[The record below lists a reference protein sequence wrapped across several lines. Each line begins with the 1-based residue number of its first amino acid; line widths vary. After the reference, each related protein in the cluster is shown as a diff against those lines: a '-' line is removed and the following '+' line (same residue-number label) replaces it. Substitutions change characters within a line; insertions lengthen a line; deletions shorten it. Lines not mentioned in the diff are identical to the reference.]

1 MSRALHHRPGRK
13 SGNKP
18 GAAAAQARHEGWAL
32 VKAHP
37 VFGTLAAEA
46 SMYADSDAHHV
57 AGPGWAA
64 VTPHGTLWA
73 HAGRQATADE
83 WARVFGILLACLGFG
98 LVRRQ
103 EPHALWEAASFLVAD
118 RFCAELRLGT
128 LPSGLAYPEQPL
140 PAGGAEGL
148 LRQFCVEGS
157 APGLRDWQAQRA
169 RGGALFCGL
178 DEPLPRWRTRIN
190 WRELLADGI
199 ARGVGCALALA
210 SGASAPAAGPRTR
223 AERARR
229 RLIDHYP
236 LLGALAA
243 SFDLDEDPRSCQR
256 YDIRVAAVDVG
267 VRRIWMNPA
276 APLNDDE
283 CLFVFA
289 HELLHAGLNH
299 ASRRQGRDALL
310 WNIAC
315 DFVINGWLVEMRI
328 GVPPSMGLLHDAG
341 LAGQS
346 AEEIYDR
353 LATDMRRA
361 RKLATLRGPG
371 APDLIGSDEGS
382 VFVDAEAYCRRAL
395 AQGFER
401 FAVVGGRGTVPAGLA
416 EEIRSLSQPPIPW
429 DVRLAHWFDQRFP
442 PPEPRRSYARPSRRQ
457 SATPDIPR
465 PSNLRPDEESRAS
478 RVFGVLL
485 DTSGSMDAA
494 ILGKALGSIASYALA
509 REVAAV
515 RLVCCDAAAYDI
527 GWIEPE
533 RLLERFRVH
542 GRGGTVLQPGLDCLR
557 ELAARGMFPR
567 AGPLLVITDGECED
581 KLATAMD
588 HAFLLPQGRRL
599 PFRAQ
604 GEVFHVA

>member
-1 MSRALHHRPGRK
+1 MSRSASRAGR
-13 SGNKP
+13 NARAKP
-18 GAAAAQARHEGWAL
+18 GAIAVQARHEGWAL
-32 VKAHP
+32 VQAHP
-37 VFGTLAAEA
+37 VFGHVAAEVDR
-46 SMYADSDAHHV
+46 YADSDARHV
-57 AGPGWAA
+57 AEKGWAA
-64 VTPHGTLWA
+64 ISPQGTLWA
-73 HAGRQATADE
+73 HASRQASAGE
-83 WARVFGILLACLGFG
+83 WARMFGILLACLGFG

-103 EPHALWEAASFLVAD
+103 EPRELWEIASFLVAD
-118 RFCAELRLGT
+118 RFCDELRLGT
-128 LPSGLAYPEQPL
+128 LPTALHYPEHPL

-148 LRQFCVEGS
+148 LRQFCVDGCPP
-157 APGLRDWQAQRA
+157 ALRAWHGQLAQ
-169 RGGALFCGL
+169 GGALFCEL
-178 DEPLPRWRTRIN
+178 DAAPPSWRKPVN
-190 WRELLADGI
+190 WRERLADGI
-199 ARGVGCALALA
+199 AQGVGRALAVA
-210 SGASAPAAGPRTR
+210 SGADGPGAGPVTR
-223 AERARR
+223 AGRARR

-256 YDIRVAAVDVG
+256 YEVQVAAIDVG
-267 VRRIWMNPA
+267 IRRIWMNPA
-276 APLNDDE
+276 APLDDDE

-315 DFVINGWLVEMRI
+315 DFAINGWLVDMRI
-328 GVPPSMGLLHDAG
+328 GVPPAMGLLHDAG

-382 VFVDAEAYCRRAL
+382 IFVDAETYCRRAL

-401 FAVVGGRGTVPAGLA
+401 FTTVAGRSTVPAGLA

-429 DVRLAHWFDQRFP
+429 DVRLAHWFDERFP
-442 PPEPRRSYARPSRRQ
+442 PPERRRSYARPSRRQ

-465 PSNLRPDEESRAS
+465 PSTVRPDEESRAS
-478 RVFGVLL
+478 RVFGVVL

-527 GWIEPE
+527 GWVEPE
-533 RLLERFRVH
+533 RLLERFRVQ
-542 GRGGTVLQPGLDCLR
+542 GRGGTVLQPGFDCLR
-557 ELAARGMFPR
+557 ELAARGAFPR
-567 AGPLLVITDGECED
+567 AGPILVITDGECES

-588 HAFLLPQGRRL
+588 HAYLLPQGRRL

>member
-1 MSRALHHRPGRK
+1 MSRKRSAK
-13 SGNKP
+13 A
-18 GAAAAQARHEGWAL
+18 GAIAAQARDEGWRL
-32 VKAHP
+32 VKAHA
-37 VFGTLAAEA
+37 VFGHLAEEATLIV
-46 SMYADSDAHHV
+46 DSGERRVTGSA
-57 AGPGWAA
+57 WAA
-64 VTPHGTLWA
+64 VTPQGTIFL
-73 HAGRQATADE
+73 HASRHATAEE
-83 WARVFGILLACLGFG
+83 WARVMGVLLACLGFG

-103 EPHALWEAASFLVAD
+103 EPHALWETASFLVAD
-118 RFCAELRLGT
+118 RFCDEVRLGT
-128 LPSGLAYPEQPL
+128 LPESLQYPAHEM

-148 LRQFCVEGS
+148 LRQFFVDGC
-157 APGLRDWQAQRA
+157 APALRAWHAGVA
-169 RGGALFCGL
+169 RDGGLFCEF
-178 DEPLPRWRTRIN
+178 DEAPPAWRKRID
-190 WRELLADGI
+190 WRELFAHGI
-199 ARGVGCALALA
+199 ALGVGRALEVA
-210 SGASAPAAGPRTR
+210 SGTATGTATGHASR
-223 AERARR
+223 AQRARR

-243 SFDLDEDPRSCQR
+243 SFDVDDDLRSCQR
-256 YDIRVAAVDVG
+256 NDVRVAAIDVG

-299 ASRRQGRDALL
+299 ASRRHGRDPLL

-315 DFVINGWLVEMRI
+315 DFAINGWLVEMRL
-328 GVPPSMGLLHDAG
+328 GVPPSIGVLHDAG
-341 LAGQS
+341 FAGQA

-353 LATDMRRA
+353 LATDLRRA

-382 VFVDAEAYCRRAL
+382 VFVDAETYCRRAL
-395 AQGFER
+395 AQGYER
-401 FAVVGGRGTVPAGLA
+401 FATIGGRGTVPAGLA

-429 DVRLAHWFDQRFP
+429 DVRLAHWFDERFP
-442 PPEPRRSYARPSRRQ
+442 APEQRRSYARPSRRQ

-465 PSNLRPDEESRAS
+465 PSAARPDEETRAS

-485 DTSGSMDAA
+485 DTSGSMDPA
-494 ILGKALGSIASYALA
+494 ILGKALGAIASYALA

-515 RLVCCDAAAYDI
+515 RLVCCDAAAYDC

-533 RLLERFRVH
+533 RLLERYRVH

-557 ELAARGMFPR
+557 ELAGRGEFPR

-604 GEVFHVA
+604 GEVFSGA